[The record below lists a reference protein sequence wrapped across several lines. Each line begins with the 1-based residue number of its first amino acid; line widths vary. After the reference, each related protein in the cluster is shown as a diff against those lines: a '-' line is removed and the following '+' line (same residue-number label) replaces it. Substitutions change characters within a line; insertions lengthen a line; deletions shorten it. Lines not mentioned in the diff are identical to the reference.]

1 MCLQSFQ
8 PETKDSHT
16 YSASLIKARIIGVF
30 SSCPPA
36 DPLQSVL
43 QTLEKQH
50 QEEKRCALERQRQ
63 MYEQELQQLR
73 QRVTPE
79 KPSGVP
85 GGAAAAVLSA
95 SSNKRVRRW
104 SEDRWRY
111 AVLSVKEEISER
123 LLCG

>member
-1 MCLQSFQ
+1 ML
-8 PETKDSHT
+8 PATDSHT
-16 YSASLIKARIIGVF
+16 HTYSVSLIE
-30 SSCPPA
+30 SQNNQCLLNCPPA

-85 GGAAAAVLSA
+85 GSATAAVLSA
-95 SSNKRVRRW
+95 GSNKRVRRW
-104 SEDRWRY
+104 SEDRWRC
-111 AVLSVKEEISER
+111 S
-123 LLCG
+123 LCRIGPQRRNPGASAQRG